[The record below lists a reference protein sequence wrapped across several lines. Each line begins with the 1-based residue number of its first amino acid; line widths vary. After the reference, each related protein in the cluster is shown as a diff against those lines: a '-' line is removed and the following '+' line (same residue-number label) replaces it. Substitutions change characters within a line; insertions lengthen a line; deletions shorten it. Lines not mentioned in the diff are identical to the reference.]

1 MSASLTAT
9 VNRPSFS
16 FQGAISPTL
25 PAFIYPP
32 DSEAAAGQR
41 DDGPAAKRRRVVDD
55 GGAASRAPKRGMKD
69 CLSTQITGGIA
80 MLLEELPAEVYLR
93 NEIALSVCTGFRAM
107 FVIWG
112 LG

>member
-32 DSEAAAGQR
+32 DSEAAGQR

-55 GGAASRAPKRGMKD
+55 GAAASRGPKRGMKD

-80 MLLEELPAEVYLR
+80 MLLDELPAEVYLR
-93 NEIALSVCTGFRAM
+93 NEIALSVCTRFPAM
-107 FVIWG
+107 VVIWG